1 MNLLGFTVVQPNL
14 HFLILKHEKIM
25 KIVYVSTGI
34 GTGGAQIMLYHLL
47 SRINRERFSP
57 VVISLMDHGII
68 GDRIAAL
75 DIPIYTIGMK
85 QGKPTLASIWRLV
98 HTIREIN
105 PDLIQGWMYHGNLA
119 AQLAN
124 FVFVFI
130 GQKPVL
136 WGIHH
141 SITALKSETKLTQ
154 LIIKLGAF
162 LSPYVEKI
170 IFVSKN
176 SKVQHEALNYSIDKT
191 CVIPNGFDT
200 DLFKPSQEARSNIRK
215 ELNLDQEAVL
225 IGLICR
231 YHPMKDH
238 NNFLQAA
245 ALLLK
250 KHPNIH
256 FILAGTNVDK
266 NNHHLYQLI
275 QELGIVERV
284 YLLGE
289 RSDMPQLTA
298 ALDIATSASAY
309 GEAFPLVVGEAMS
322 CGVPCVVTDVGDS
335 AWIVDHTG
343 KVVTPRNSQALAE
356 AWQELIVMNL
366 DERQALGKAARER
379 IIECFSLDS
388 VVAQYEE
395 LYTTILAEKSAKKRL
410 KFHQKSKP

>member
-1 MNLLGFTVVQPNL
+1 
-14 HFLILKHEKIM
+14 M
-25 KIVYVSTGI
+25 KIVYVSTGL

-75 DIPIYTIGMK
+75 GIPIYTIGMK
-85 QGKPTLASIWRLV
+85 QGKPTLASIWQLA

-124 FVFVFI
+124 IVFI
-130 GQKPVL
+130 GQKPIL

-154 LIIKLGAF
+154 LLIKLGGF
-162 LSPYVEKI
+162 LSPYVAKI

-191 CVIPNGFDT
+191 CVIANGFDT
-200 DLFKPSQEARSNIRK
+200 DLFKPSQQARSNIRE
-215 ELNLDQEAVL
+215 ELSLDQEAVL

-250 KHPNIH
+250 KYPNIY
-256 FILAGTNVDK
+256 FILAGNNVDK
-266 NNHHLYQLI
+266 NNDNLYQLI

-289 RSDMPQLTA
+289 SSDMPQLTA

-335 AWIVDHTG
+335 AWIVDNTG

-356 AWQELIVMNL
+356 AWQELIVMTL
-366 DERQALGKAARER
+366 DKRQALGKAARQR

-388 VVAQYEE
+388 IVAQYEA
-395 LYTTILAEKSAKKRL
+395 LYETILDK
-410 KFHQKSKP
+410 